1 MIESICT
8 DCGSRFYRQPDE
20 TWKRRCLPCW
30 KASKATARPTDL
42 DDEYLQWFQRGF
54 DAGRQFAEADVRRE
68 PIPFDQNRLRQLL
81 QLCHPDKHGGSD
93 LAQRV
98 TQWLNEVKRRV
109 PA

>member
-1 MIESICT
+1 MIESTCT

-20 TWKRRCLPCW
+20 TWKRRCLSCW
-30 KASKATARPTDL
+30 KATKATAKPTDHA
-42 DDEYLQWFQRGF
+42 EECFRWYQRGLEE
-54 DAGRQFAEADVRRE
+54 GRQAAQ
-68 PIPFDQNRLRQLL
+68 PPQQIQFDRDRLRQLL

-98 TQWLNEVKRRV
+98 TQWLNQIKRGV